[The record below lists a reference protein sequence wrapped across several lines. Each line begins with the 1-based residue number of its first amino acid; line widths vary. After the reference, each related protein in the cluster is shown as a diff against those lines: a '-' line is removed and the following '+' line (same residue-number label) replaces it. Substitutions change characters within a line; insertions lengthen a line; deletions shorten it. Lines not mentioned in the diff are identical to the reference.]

1 MKASELHA
9 RMERGDVE
17 LLDVRTELEFNQG
30 HLPGARN
37 IPLDRLQADGSFTPE
52 NAARPLCII
61 CQSGKRAEKALA
73 HLQSACGIESC
84 TLEGGMN
91 AWQESGRPVQKNR
104 GTHGITLIRQ
114 VQMIIGA
121 ANLLG
126 LVLAW
131 QISFWWLLL
140 PAMTSLGLLMAGLTG
155 FCGLAVLLSK
165 MPWNRIEH

>member
-1 MKASELHA
+1 MKASELHS
-9 RMERGDVE
+9 RMQRGDVE

-30 HLPGARN
+30 HLPGAKN
-37 IPLDRLQADGSFTPE
+37 IPLDRLQNGETFTPE
-52 NAARPLCII
+52 NPDRPLCII

-73 HLQSACGIESC
+73 HLKNACGIESC
-84 TLEGGMN
+84 ILEGGMN
-91 AWQESGRPVQKNR
+91 AWQDSGKSICKNR

-121 ANLLG
+121 INLFG
-126 LVLAW
+126 IAMAW
-131 QISFWWLLL
+131 QISTWWLLL

-165 MPWNRIEH
+165 MPWNRVER